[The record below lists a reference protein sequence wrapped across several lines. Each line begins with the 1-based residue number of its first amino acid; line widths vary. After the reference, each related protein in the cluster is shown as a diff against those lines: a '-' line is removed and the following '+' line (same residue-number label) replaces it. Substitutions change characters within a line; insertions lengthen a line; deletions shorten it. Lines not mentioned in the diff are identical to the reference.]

1 MMNLLSTIA
10 GSLHRPTL
18 IPDARPA
25 SVPLPPSALPLAAEP
40 SSDPPA
46 AAAASSTAAPPA
58 TAGSTPH
65 TPCAVTSDGGPAA
78 APAPKITLG
87 ILVSAWCKADS
98 DASARVV
105 RLGAMADTWIAE
117 QARHASPA
125 PRPSAASSIGP
136 KAEGLHGEIL
146 RVSRIVA
153 MSWVAQTDGLRARP
167 STCR

>member
-98 DASARVV
+98 EASARVV
-105 RLGAMADTWIAE
+105 RLGAMADTWIGE
-117 QARHASPA
+117 QLRHCVS
-125 PRPSAASSIGP
+125 RTRRSAASSI
-136 KAEGLHGEIL
+136 A
-146 RVSRIVA
+146 
-153 MSWVAQTDGLRARP
+153 
-167 STCR
+167 